1 MNQLTLAEDTA
12 IATGASA
19 QSTVVPIDNEPAPRL
34 IVEPPLPG
42 PLAQGVVFIP
52 YRVENLRI
60 LPVAGPAARN
70 VSPRVGHLHITV
82 DDLPWLWAD
91 FGQSNTIVL
100 AGMPR
105 GQHKVLIE
113 LVDAEGNVF
122 TAQTVTFHSPGKEVV
137 HEAAQANDAQLQE
150 RRGGGPRGED
160 LHNEEPRN
168 YVDVVSGVPL
178 FVSSDNFDSR
188 SGWPSFTPSIDPANV
203 NEVRDTTRHRRRRD
217 SPHTTE
223 DTAMST
229 TATRSEDTTTD
240 ARVGDGRPEA
250 RGGHHPRV
258 GCGPRQDVLRE
269 PRVAARRRLHHGQL
283 TTWSSSRRPA
293 PSARFTSARTS
304 RPPRRDPPRACC

>member
-1 MNQLTLAEDTA
+1 MNQLVKTRAEDTA
-12 IATGASA
+12 IATGAVA
-19 QSTVVPIDNEPAPRL
+19 QSTVFPIDNEPSPRL

-122 TAQTVTFHSPGKEVV
+122 TAQTVTFHSPGKEV
-137 HEAAQANDAQLQE
+137 
-150 RRGGGPRGED
+150 
-160 LHNEEPRN
+160 
-168 YVDVVSGVPL
+168 
-178 FVSSDNFDSR
+178 
-188 SGWPSFTPSIDPANV
+188 
-203 NEVRDTTRHRRRRD
+203 
-217 SPHTTE
+217 
-223 DTAMST
+223 
-229 TATRSEDTTTD
+229 
-240 ARVGDGRPEA
+240 RP
-250 RGGHHPRV
+250 
-258 GCGPRQDVLRE
+258 
-269 PRVAARRRLHHGQL
+269 
-283 TTWSSSRRPA
+283 
-293 PSARFTSARTS
+293 
-304 RPPRRDPPRACC
+304 